1 MEKESFN
8 IPNLSC
14 GHCVMAIKNELNEL
28 AGVVNV
34 EGDPQTKNIN
44 VEYDEPANSDT
55 IKAKLQEI
63 NYPVQ

>member
-1 MEKESFN
+1 MEKETFN
-8 IPNLSC
+8 IPNISC
-14 GHCVMAIKNELNEL
+14 GHCVMAVKNELSEM

-34 EGDPQTKNIN
+34 EGDPQTKNVT
-44 VEYDEPANSDT
+44 VEYEEPASVEQ

>member
-1 MEKESFN
+1 MEKETFN
-8 IPNLSC
+8 IPNISC
-14 GHCVMAIKNELNEL
+14 GHCVMAVKNELNEL

-34 EGDPQTKNIN
+34 EGDPRTKNVT
-44 VEYDEPANSDT
+44 VEYEEPASVEQ

>member
-1 MEKESFN
+1 MEKETFN
-8 IPNLSC
+8 IPNISC
-14 GHCVMAIKNELNEL
+14 GHCVMAVKNELSEM

-34 EGDPQTKNIN
+34 EGDPQTKNVT
-44 VEYDEPANSDT
+44 VEYQEPASVEQ